1 MFVGTWNVGGRA
13 PHGGLDLSDWL
24 TDDGPDSSSPHI
36 YVLGYVSFLYVR
48 LTPTYMA
55 CIMCFLSLTCIVVN
69 MFSSSCK
76 LLSSQHLPR
85 SYISLKLSSERKQ
98 IILLVWNS
106 EHSMLAI
113 ATVYWTLTGPGM
125 VSRFRATML
134 IPALS
139 GSQSWKQSVIGV
151 GNPLCGFQCKVV
163 HAGSACNYEQYSY
176 EPV

>member
-48 LTPTYMA
+48 LTPAYMA
-55 CIMCFLSLTCIVVN
+55 CIICFLSLTCIVVN

-76 LLSSQHLPR
+76 HLSSQHLAR
-85 SYISLKLSSERKQ
+85 SYIYLKLSSDKKQ
-98 IILLVWNS
+98 IILLVS

-113 ATVYWTLTGPGM
+113 ATVYWTLTEPGM

-134 IPALS
+134 RPRLVPNLVFFCPSHRIFD
-139 GSQSWKQSVIGV
+139 V
-151 GNPLCGFQCKVV
+151 CME
-163 HAGSACNYEQYSY
+163 H
-176 EPV
+176 